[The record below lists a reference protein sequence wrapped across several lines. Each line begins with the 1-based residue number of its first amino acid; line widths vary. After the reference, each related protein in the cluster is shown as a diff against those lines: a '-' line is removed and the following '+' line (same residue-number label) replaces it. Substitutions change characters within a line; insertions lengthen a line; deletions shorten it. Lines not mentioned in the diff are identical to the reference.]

1 MAIKDIKKGTL
12 ILQETP
18 QCFANASEP
27 SKIDV
32 KRQVLLICHKISDMI
47 YDGKTRHLLAEVF
60 YNVKKQST
68 VITSKNE
75 SKLAF

>member
-1 MAIKDIKKGTL
+1 MKSFSGCVAIKDIKKGTL

-32 KRQVLLICHKISDMI
+32 KRQVLLVCHKISDMI
-47 YDGKTRHLLAEVF
+47 YDDKIVTDLV
-60 YNVKKQST
+60 T
-68 VITSKNE
+68 VRAP
-75 SKLAF
+75 L